1 MYLCRE
7 MLTKFNPMKKLF
19 ALSSIAALLFACS
32 SGPKP
37 EATEET
43 TSTVET
49 PVEVTVSNFEEKAGE
64 LVGKLVV
71 IKGTADHICKHDG
84 KKLFLIDTVSEGRV
98 KVVTSEDMAAF
109 NSELEGYDFVV
120 TGLVDETIVDEA
132 YLQEWEEEIKAGI
145 EEKKHL
151 GGGEPMTE
159 EEKAAG
165 QHLDDPAYEQ
175 IKNYRD
181 MMAVKGVNKLSFYA
195 ITAVSYEVIKE

>member
-1 MYLCRE
+1 
-7 MLTKFNPMKKLF
+7 MKKLF
-19 ALSSIAALLFACS
+19 ALSFVAAMMIGCS
-32 SGPKP
+32 SGSKP
-37 EATEET
+37 ESNGNSNTAIEA
-43 TSTVET
+43 
-49 PVEVTVSNFEEKAGE
+49 PVEVTVANFEEKAPE
-64 LVGKLVV
+64 LVGKLIV

-84 KKLFLIDTVSEGRV
+84 KKLFLIDTISEGRV
-98 KVVTSEDMAAF
+98 KITTGEDMAAF

-145 EEKKHL
+145 EENKHL
-151 GGGEPMTE
+151 GGGEPMTA

-181 MMAVKGVNKLSFYA
+181 QMAEKGVNKLSFYA
-195 ITAVSYEVIKE
+195 ITAVSYEVIKD

>member
-1 MYLCRE
+1 
-7 MLTKFNPMKKLF
+7 MKKLF
-19 ALSSIAALLFACS
+19 ALSFVAAMMIGCS

-37 EATEET
+37 ESNGNSNTAIEA
-43 TSTVET
+43 
-49 PVEVTVSNFEEKAGE
+49 PVEVTVANFEEKAPE
-64 LVGKLVV
+64 LVGKLIV

-84 KKLFLIDTVSEGRV
+84 KKLFLIDTISEGRV
-98 KVVTSEDMAAF
+98 KITTGEDMAAF

-145 EEKKHL
+145 EENKHL
-151 GGGEPMTE
+151 GGGEPMTA

-181 MMAVKGVNKLSFYA
+181 QMAEKGVNKLSFYA
-195 ITAVSYEVIKE
+195 VTAVSYEVIKD